1 MKVSFTVGLIF
12 FLVLN
17 TPFDVKNDIWDSVL
31 EKTLSVWIV
40 WVSNRG
46 LDSEKDENE
55 SNDDLEIPFVP
66 VSREVWTGMKPEG
79 EERKPLG

>member
-31 EKTLSVWIV
+31 EKTLSV
-40 WVSNRG
+40 
-46 LDSEKDENE
+46 
-55 SNDDLEIPFVP
+55 
-66 VSREVWTGMKPEG
+66 
-79 EERKPLG
+79 